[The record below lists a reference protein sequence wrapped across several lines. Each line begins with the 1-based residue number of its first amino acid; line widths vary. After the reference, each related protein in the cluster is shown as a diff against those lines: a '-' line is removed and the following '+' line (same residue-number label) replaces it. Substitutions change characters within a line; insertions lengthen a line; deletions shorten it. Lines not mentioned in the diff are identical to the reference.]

1 MLTFFPF
8 LLQQFSQ
15 PTGDGKDWFLYLLA
29 LAVAALFAQYVRVQ
43 KSSLK
48 TMESNFEKALA
59 ENREQQETALASIE
73 KQGSEYRKMMEDS
86 YKELLALHKTTLEA
100 QLATAKSMDLLSEA
114 INKSMSSKAA

>member
-1 MLTFFPF
+1 
-8 LLQQFSQ
+8 
-15 PTGDGKDWFLYLLA
+15 
-29 LAVAALFAQYVRVQ
+29 
-43 KSSLK
+43 
-48 TMESNFEKALA
+48 MESNFEKALA